1 MRWGDGKRGDC
12 VILPALTAREESSFL
27 STSLEIMIGMRA
39 FLVLSAALLLAGCN
53 QTTSQQASAPEQSSA
68 VTTQPH
74 VKLPAGAACTAEIE
88 RFRAIID
95 SDLQTGNVG
104 QKVYDSMVSEMRQPE
119 SLCVAGNGGGSHAAL
134 ASVKSRHGYH

>member
-27 STSLEIMIGMRA
+27 STSPEIMIGMRA

-53 QTTSQQASAPEQSSA
+53 QTTSQQAIAPEQSSTVA
-68 VTTQPH
+68 TRSH

-88 RFRAIID
+88 RFRTIID
-95 SDLQTGNVG
+95 SDLETGNVG
-104 QKVYDSMVSEMRQPE
+104 EKVHASMISEMRQPE
-119 SLCVAGNGGGSHAAL
+119 SQCAAGNEGGSRAAL
-134 ASVKSRHGYH
+134 AAVKARHGYH